1 MSYKIKPV
9 NDQLYL
15 YLEGAIDLSETSEIK
30 EAIQNE
36 PKSGFKKF
44 LVDGSKIEYIDSS
57 GIALL
62 IYLKR
67 AIPESGMLLE
77 FESLSEN
84 AMKVVALAGLTSI
97 IQPKNLNTTEQKS
110 SEKQPEKKDDL
121 SNLDLD
127 MLFDEPLKSSK
138 VIGSVSNSAGK
149 DSDLN
154 DFEIKPSDFN

>member
-15 YLEGAIDLSETSEIK
+15 YLEGTIDLSETPEIK

-57 GIALL
+57 GVALL

-67 AIPESGMLLE
+67 AIPESGMMLE

-84 AMKVVALAGLTSI
+84 AMKVVSLAGLTSI
-97 IQPKNLNTTEQKS
+97 LKPKNLNISEKKS
-110 SEKQPEKKDDL
+110 SETKSEKNDDL
-121 SNLDLD
+121 LSLDLD
-127 MLFDEPLKSSK
+127 NIFDEPLESDKILGVGSKSKSK
-138 VIGSVSNSAGK
+138 DNEL
-149 DSDLN
+149 D
-154 DFEIKPSDFN
+154 DFDIKPSDFN